1 MDADKAAYWAQRQGD
16 WRASGLSQRVF
27 CQRDGLSFA
36 VFDYWRRLGKRP
48 LRGLAAMQPLT
59 LVPVRVVEEPL
70 GELRLR
76 SPAGWQL
83 VLPSGMGVDAL
94 RTVLQALP

>member
-1 MDADKAAYWAQRQGD
+1 MR
-16 WRASGLSQRVF
+16 
-27 CQRDGLSFA
+27 C
-36 VFDYWRRLGKRP
+36 FDYWRRRSGKRP
-48 LRGLAAMQPLT
+48 SVGSAAVQPLT

-70 GELRLR
+70 GELLLR

-83 VLPSGMGVDAL
+83 CLPEGIGVDAL